1 MPDYDG
7 QDYGQIPD
15 DDETPDDGVAV
26 QDANGAP
33 MPPGRPRSPAPPPQ
47 PSATLLATQPTFP
60 PRWDQNQQQIYDEK
74 ASGLAQVQRDLDL
87 GELHPHDALPAIQE
101 YQSALAQMDQQKQ
114 AAMQM
119 QQQSATNTALHGM
132 AMQQAVTVQN
142 QQHAA
147 QSFPQTMVEHIDPV
161 TGQRVTFYQAEPG
174 KWAQVDFGSAPQVQA
189 PTIQSPASDAS
200 FERPEAGEMPELGE
214 ADRPV
219 GDQPGQAQPGGP
231 FVQTINNGPYRTDTT
246 WQPGQTNGVSTGDWR
261 GQPNGQP
268 PQDPAATG
276 FGLNPQVLNRIKAM
290 AANSTAM
297 MAPGQHR
304 DIATARILQGL
315 IQQQQHHQLQ
325 TERMTG
331 QSDLL
336 QKRADISAKAKA
348 ENEHTD
354 KWLASKR
361 THLKEMVDTWHKQH
375 PLEDLPADQRTAM
388 GETAKTMAD
397 QDHLDAYG
405 LLPKS
410 RQTQPKP
417 VAGNGTPQA
426 KDQSQQFDALMQKV
440 MGPQGT
446 SAGPPLTPE
455 VANKESSIPFDRVNQ
470 LGLAAVD
477 QWNNSPMW
485 DRGGGDNTYVG
496 LMHVIL
502 EKAAL
507 AKRGLTVGE
516 RYQYERLVN
525 QIRDPQL
532 KAKLKP

>member
-7 QDYGQIPD
+7 SDYDEFPD
-15 DDETPDDGVAV
+15 DDTPDNDVAL
-26 QDANGAP
+26 QNANQAP
-33 MPPGRPRSPAPPPQ
+33 MPPGRPSPPQDPQ
-47 PSATLLATQPTFP
+47 PSFTLQAIDPALLWSTAHEIRRQKLLNTLGHVETELGEGNIDHETFH
-60 PRWDQNQQQIYDEK
+60 
-74 ASGLAQVQRDLDL
+74 GLAAQIVPQLEDLD
-87 GELHPHDALPAIQE
+87 
-101 YQSALAQMDQQKQ
+101 KRRQ
-114 AAMQM
+114 AAAATV
-119 QQQSATNTALHGM
+119 QQSATQI
-132 AMQQAVTVQN
+132 AMGDAARQQAVQQAN
-142 QQHAA
+142 MQHAA
-147 QSFPQTMVEHIDPV
+147 QNFPNTMVSHIDPV
-161 TGQRVTFYQAEPG
+161 TGQRATFYQAEPG
-174 KWAQVDFGSAPQVQA
+174 KWAQVDFGDAPQVQA
-189 PTIQSPASDAS
+189 PPIQSPESDAS
-200 FERPEAGEMPELGE
+200 FERPEAGEMPEPGE

-219 GDQPGQAQPGGP
+219 GDQPGQAQPGGT

-268 PQDPAATG
+268 PQEAAADG
-276 FGLNPQVLNRIKAM
+276 FGLAPQVLNRLKAV
-290 AANSTAM
+290 AANATAM
-297 MAPGQHR
+297 MAPGPHK
-304 DIATARILQGL
+304 DIHTAKILQGL
-315 IQQQQHHQLQ
+315 VSQELHHQLQ
-325 TERMTG
+325 KERMTG

-361 THLKEMVDTWHKQH
+361 THLKEMVDAWHKQH
-375 PLEDLPADQRTAM
+375 PLEELPTDQRTSM
-388 GETAKTMAD
+388 GEAAKTMAD

-410 RQTQPKP
+410 RQTQGKP
-417 VAGNGTPQA
+417 VAGDGTPQA
-426 KDQSQQFDALMQKV
+426 KDQSQQFEALMQKV

-455 VANKESSIPFDRVNQ
+455 VANKESSIAFDRVNQ

-496 LMHVIL
+496 LMHGIL